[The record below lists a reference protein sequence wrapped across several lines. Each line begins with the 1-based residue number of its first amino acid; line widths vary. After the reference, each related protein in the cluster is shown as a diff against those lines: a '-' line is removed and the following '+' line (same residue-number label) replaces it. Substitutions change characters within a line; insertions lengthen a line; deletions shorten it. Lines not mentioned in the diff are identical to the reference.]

1 MILRKN
7 PVSVSN
13 SHDSSFVVSWSV
25 ELSEIE
31 DIFGSRTGTR
41 EIDWLV
47 SAISVA
53 AASKGKR
60 RRFSNA
66 ATDLSVPATD
76 VAPNFFIN

>member
-41 EIDWLV
+41 KIDWLV

-53 AASKGKR
+53 TASKGKMAAIFQCGDRSFRSGYR
-60 RRFSNA
+60 RRA
-66 ATDLSVPATD
+66 
-76 VAPNFFIN
+76 